1 MAELNHTL
9 VPAFAAY
16 LEAERRCSAHTIK
29 AYKEDLN
36 QVQVFL
42 FGLEQSP
49 DWLNVE
55 PQDLSRYLVW
65 LQHRGLA
72 KTSINRKISALRS
85 FYRYLRK
92 KGFGVNHPL
101 KDISN
106 LRIAEKT
113 PRFLT
118 SKQAE
123 GLHTLVFQDDFSGYR
138 DKLMLGVFLWTG
150 MRSAELIGL
159 TLNDVDAARA
169 QLRVR
174 GKGNKTRI
182 LPLHGLLMDQLNAY
196 VHKRSLFLKDMGGQR
211 PELFLNDKGA
221 PLQAGWLYR
230 RVRYYTGQL
239 TTESYRGP
247 HLLRH
252 SFATWMLNNGADIQA
267 VKELLGHA
275 NLAATQ
281 VYTHVEFERMRE
293 MYKNAHPKGRNK
305 EGEL

>member
-1 MAELNHTL
+1 MSEPSDTL
-9 VPAFAAY
+9 VPAFVAY
-16 LEAERRCSAHTIK
+16 LTSERRCSAHTIK

-42 FGLEQSP
+42 FGLGQSP
-49 DWLNVE
+49 NWLLVE
-55 PQDLSRYLVW
+55 PEDFSRYLVW

-72 KTSINRKISALRS
+72 KTSINRKISSIRS

-92 KGFGVNHPL
+92 KGLQVKHPL
-101 KDISN
+101 RDITN
-106 LRIAEKT
+106 LRVAEKT

-118 SKQAE
+118 AKQAE
-123 GLHTLVFQDDFSGYR
+123 GLKTLVFGEDFSGYR
-138 DKLMLGVFLWTG
+138 DKLMLGLFLWTG

-159 TLNDVDAARA
+159 TLTDVDLTRA
-169 QLRVR
+169 QLRVM
-174 GKGNKTRI
+174 GKGNKARI
-182 LPLHGLLMDQLNAY
+182 LPLHALLIDQLSTYLHA
-196 VHKRSLFLKDMGGQR
+196 RTLFLKDIGVQR
-211 PELFLNDKGA
+211 PELFLNDKGGA
-221 PLQAGWLYR
+221 LQASWLYR

-239 TTESYRGP
+239 TKESYRGP

-293 MYKNAHPKGRNK
+293 MYRKAHPKGRSK
-305 EGEL
+305 DGE